1 MQKPELD
8 EHCQKIFAFLVMN
21 DDGVRFNELHRTLNR
36 ANYKISRPTLVVH
49 LNHLQEYK
57 VVKREIEG
65 KQSISYEVNWGELDY
80 LKYHKN
86 FRKAAEKI
94 QKDKATF
101 ETFGLDEKIRYVSFI
116 LSLIEVTRL
125 KNEIRSFL
133 EPDRRFE
140 ATLTYLFVRSY
151 LESFRMY
158 LLQTC
163 VKSKE
168 TAQEALIKVEE
179 LEHLLQNEVFDHKP
193 ESK

>member
-1 MQKPELD
+1 MQEPELD

-21 DDGVRFNELHRTLNR
+21 SDPVRFNELHRTLNLS
-36 ANYKISRPTLVVH
+36 NYKISRPTLIVH
-49 LNHLQEYK
+49 LNHLQKYE
-57 VVKREIEG
+57 VVKRKIEG
-65 KQSISYEVNWGELDY
+65 KQSISYEVNWGKLDY

-86 FRKAAEKI
+86 FRKTTERI
-94 QKDKATF
+94 QKEKATF

-133 EPDRRFE
+133 EPHRKFE
-140 ATLTYLFVRSY
+140 ATLAYLFVRSY

-168 TAQEALIKVEE
+168 TAQEALVKVEQ
-179 LEHLLQNEVFDHKP
+179 LEQRLQNEVFDPKP
-193 ESK
+193 ASK